1 MTAKI
6 PMIIPYLFYD
16 DVGAAVEFLTRA
28 FGFVE
33 LMRTATPGGGVHAQ
47 VKLGDQIVMLG
58 QGATDKAYA
67 TPSRLNGRV
76 TSGVFVY
83 LDETDQHFITAKA
96 EGAEIVEPLADLAYG
111 RSYTVRDP
119 QGHTWFFTSPKP
131 G

>member
-1 MTAKI
+1 MTAKT

-16 DVGAAVEFLTRA
+16 DVAAAVDFLVRA
-28 FGFVE
+28 FGFSE
-33 LMRTATPGGGVHAQ
+33 QMRVGTPSGGVHAQ

-58 QGATDKAYA
+58 QGGWDKGHA
-67 TPSRLNGRV
+67 TPSVLGRV

-83 LDETDQHFITAKA
+83 LDEADAHYAKAQA

-119 QGHTWFFTSPKP
+119 QGHTWYFTSPKP
-131 G
+131 A

>member
-16 DVGAAVEFLTRA
+16 DVAAAVEFLTRA
-28 FGFVE
+28 FGFSE
-33 LMRTATPGGGVHAQ
+33 QMRVGTPSGGVHAQ
-47 VKLGDQIVMLG
+47 VKLGDCTVMLG
-58 QGATDKAYA
+58 QDGLDKTYA
-67 TPSRLNGRV
+67 TPLKLGRV

-83 LDETDQHFITAKA
+83 LDGIDAHFEQAQA
-96 EGAEIVEPLADLAYG
+96 EGAEVVEPLADLPYG

-119 QGHTWFFTSPKP
+119 QGHTWFFTSPKA

>member
-16 DVGAAVEFLTRA
+16 DVGAAVEFLVRA

-33 LMRTATPGGGVHAQ
+33 QMRVGTPRGGVHAQ
-47 VKLGDQIVMLG
+47 AKLGDQLVMLG
-58 QGATDKAYA
+58 QGTTDKSHA
-67 TPSRLNGRV
+67 TPQTLGRV

-83 LDETDQHFITAKA
+83 LDNIDQHYALA
-96 EGAEIVEPLADLAYG
+96 QAAGAEIVEPLADLPYG

-131 G
+131 A

>member
-6 PMIIPYLFYD
+6 PQVIPYLFYD
-16 DVGAAVEFLTRA
+16 DVDAAIGFLTRA

-33 LMRTATPGGGVHAQ
+33 HMCVATPTGGVHAQ
-47 VKLGDQIVMLG
+47 VKLGDCVVMLG
-58 QGATDKAYA
+58 QDGLDKAYA
-67 TPSRLNGRV
+67 TPSKLGRA

-83 LDETDQHFITAKA
+83 LDETDRHYAQARA
-96 EGAEIVEPLADLAYG
+96 EGAEIVEAIADLPYG

-119 QGHTWFFTSPKP
+119 QGHTWFFTSPKA